1 MCKVVTQVILTST
14 IEGSGASLLGTG
26 KFLFDVH
33 RAVVVAQVALD
44 LEGGATDTT
53 RVRILV
59 LVDRRNVL
67 IQRRL

>member
-1 MCKVVTQVILTST
+1 MSTVVTQVILTST
-14 IEGSGASLLGTG
+14 IEGSSAALLGTG
-26 KFLFDVH
+26 KFLFDVY

-44 LEGGATDTT
+44 LEGDATDTT
-53 RVRILV
+53 RVRILF